1 MFCPLSKYKDI
12 AGLIGT
18 CIHKYRF
25 LGISAVDFFV
35 TILMAVGIT
44 WFFKVPLDLSIIG
57 ILVLSL
63 IVHLLFGVETG
74 ALKYLGLT
82 CK

>member
-1 MFCPLSKYKDI
+1 MFCPFSKYKDF
-12 AGLIGT
+12 AGPVGT
-18 CIHKYRF
+18 GIHKYRF
-25 LGISAVDFFV
+25 LGLSAVDFFV

-44 WFFKVPLDLSIIG
+44 WFFKVPLDLSVIG

>member
-1 MFCPLSKYKDI
+1 MSCPFSKYKDI
-12 AGLIGT
+12 AGASGT
-18 CIHKYRF
+18 GIHKYRF
-25 LGISAVDFFV
+25 LGISAVDFFG
-35 TILMAVGIT
+35 TILIATAIT
-44 WFFKVPLDLSIIG
+44 WFFKVPLDLSVIG

-63 IVHLLFGVETG
+63 IIHMLFGVETG